1 MESTEPSLG
10 FQQYWLMLKRHWLP
24 ASAAF
29 GAVFVLTL
37 LGLLLQKPAYVA
49 EGKLGFKKTSPT
61 RSLIG
66 LGEKIG
72 ELAPLQELSN
82 PVDTEAEVMRSVP
95 IAQRTIAKLDLQDQH
110 GTPLKLKQFLRQ
122 LNVSTIKGTDVLQ
135 VAYKD
140 TNPQRATAVVNT
152 LMAAYLE
159 NNLLD
164 NRTEF
169 VVAREFIEKQLPKA
183 EASVRRAESA
193 LRSFK
198 EQNKVVALEEE
209 ARSAVAVTA
218 DLQRQLAT
226 AKTQLADAEAQSA
239 ALRNELRIDLQQART
254 VTQISQFPAVQEI
267 LQEIQRVE
275 SQLAID
281 RSRFRA
287 NHPALSSLKSKKAD
301 LERLLQER
309 VKKVLGDKGQKFTG
323 NLQSSQFE
331 QNLTQEFVNSEVR
344 RLGLNNQVVAL
355 SNLLAAYKQREN
367 ALPSLEQ
374 KQRELERQLQA
385 SQSTYSLLLQKLQEL
400 RIAEN
405 QNVGNARVV
414 AAAIVPEEPIPPR
427 RTLFLVTGVLLGS
440 ILAIAT
446 ARILEATDKSIKTVE
461 QAKKLFGF
469 TTLGVIPA
477 SKKSEKI
484 NLRSRDLERSTPEVI
499 VKDSPRSPLSAAY
512 RMLQANLK
520 SLSSDKKLKV
530 IVVTSSLPKEG
541 KSTVSANLAVAM
553 AQQGHKVL
561 LVDADMH
568 LPLQHRIWELPNQ
581 LGLSNILVGQTEFGA
596 AIKKVIDNLDVL
608 TAGVIPA
615 NPTALVDSQQMAR
628 LISLF
633 STSYDFTLIDAPSLS
648 VDADASI
655 LGKMADGV
663 LLVVRLGVV
672 DSTSAAL
679 TKEFLLQ
686 SGQNVLG
693 QVINGVIPENEPYS
707 YYYFSKG
714 YYAEESATTD
724 KTKAGF

>member
-1 MESTEPSLG
+1 
-10 FQQYWLMLKRHWLP
+10 
-24 ASAAF
+24 
-29 GAVFVLTL
+29 
-37 LGLLLQKPAYVA
+37 
-49 EGKLGFKKTSPT
+49 
-61 RSLIG
+61 
-66 LGEKIG
+66 
-72 ELAPLQELSN
+72 
-82 PVDTEAEVMRSVP
+82 
-95 IAQRTIAKLDLQDQH
+95 
-110 GTPLKLKQFLRQ
+110 
-122 LNVSTIKGTDVLQ
+122 
-135 VAYKD
+135 
-140 TNPQRATAVVNT
+140 
-152 LMAAYLE
+152 
-159 NNLLD
+159 
-164 NRTEF
+164 
-169 VVAREFIEKQLPKA
+169 
-183 EASVRRAESA
+183 
-193 LRSFK
+193 
-198 EQNKVVALEEE
+198 
-209 ARSAVAVTA
+209 
-218 DLQRQLAT
+218 
-226 AKTQLADAEAQSA
+226 
-239 ALRNELRIDLQQART
+239 
-254 VTQISQFPAVQEI
+254 
-267 LQEIQRVE
+267 
-275 SQLAID
+275 
-281 RSRFRA
+281 
-287 NHPALSSLKSKKAD
+287 
-301 LERLLQER
+301 
-309 VKKVLGDKGQKFTG
+309 
-323 NLQSSQFE
+323 
-331 QNLTQEFVNSEVR
+331 
-344 RLGLNNQVVAL
+344 
-355 SNLLAAYKQREN
+355 
-367 ALPSLEQ
+367 
-374 KQRELERQLQA
+374 
-385 SQSTYSLLLQKLQEL
+385 LQEL

-633 STSYDFTLIDAPSLS
+633 STSYDFTLIDAPALS

-686 SGQNVLG
+686 SGQDVLG
-693 QVINGVIPENEPYS
+693 QVINGVIAENEPYS